1 MRIGLKLLALLLCA
15 TPSIVTGAPIAA
27 PATTTV
33 AASSEALEIVGKVFP
48 VGSYRKLMTGTLQQ
62 VIGGMS
68 DQIGAM
74 PIHEFARVAG
84 VDQATLARLD
94 KATLGEIMVILD
106 PAYRD
111 RMRLMMNGMFAELTN
126 IMEAQEPAI
135 RQGLAEAYTTRFTP
149 AQLHEIAVFFAT
161 PTGSTYASEQMF
173 LMTDPAVMTKLQA
186 MMPRMMST
194 MPEMIVKAAKATEGL
209 PKPKTYDQLT
219 TAERN
224 RLAKLLGIEPGKMN
238 K

>member
-1 MRIGLKLLALLLCA
+1 MKPGLKLLALFLCV
-15 TPSIVTGAPIAA
+15 TPSIVTAAPIAT
-27 PATTTV
+27 PAASV
-33 AASSEALEIVGKVFP
+33 AASREALEVVGKVFP
-48 VGSYRKLMTGTLQQ
+48 AGSYRKLMTGTLQQ
-62 VIGGMS
+62 VMSGLS

-74 PIHEFARVAG
+74 PIREFAKVAG

-111 RMRLMMNGMFAELTN
+111 RMRLMIDGMLAELTN

-149 AQLHEIAVFFAT
+149 IQLHQIAVFFAT
-161 PTGSTYASEQMF
+161 PTGNIYASEQMF
-173 LMTDPAVMTKLQA
+173 LMTDPAVMTKIQA
-186 MMPRMMST
+186 MMPMMMSA
-194 MPEMIVKAAKATEGL
+194 MPGILVKAAKTTEGL
-209 PKPKTYDQLT
+209 PQPKTYDQLT
-219 TAERN
+219 AAERN
-224 RLAKLLGIEPGKMN
+224 QLAKLLGIEPGKMN